1 MRPGSIRN
9 IPRAKNLDWNPML
22 QRIPRALWLAA
33 FLVCLAGV
41 LTLSLAK
48 NPSSYFNTGWDKT
61 NHVLAFTVLTFLG
74 RMSFPAHRLLL
85 LLGLLAYGVL
95 IENLQLLTGYRFGEY
110 QDLAADVVGMLL
122 GYGLA
127 IPALRSASDTP
138 RVLRGNLTSGRSE

>member
-1 MRPGSIRN
+1 
-9 IPRAKNLDWNPML
+9 ML
-22 QRIPRALWLAA
+22 QRIPRSLWVTA
-33 FLVCLAGV
+33 FVLCLTGV
-41 LTLSLAK
+41 LVLSLAR
-48 NPSSYFNTGWDKT
+48 NPSSIFNTGWDKA

-74 RMSFPAHRLLL
+74 RMAFPAHRLLL

-127 IPALRSASDTP
+127 IPALRFATGGP
-138 RVLRGNLTSGRSE
+138 RAAFCPPSSERSG